1 MENTIGSTFVP
12 LSDLSKSSSHLRGLV
27 ATVQSGEPICL
38 LDLVTYQDGAIVS
51 RTLSNQ
57 KNGSITL
64 FSFDEGQKLSEHT
77 SPFDAFVQILEGNAE
92 ITISG
97 KRFSAGRGELVVL
110 PANQPHALNAPTRFK
125 MLLTM
130 IRSMT

>member
-110 PANQPHALNAPTRFK
+110 PANQPHALRALTRFK
-125 MLLTM
+125 MLLSM